1 MTDSLP
7 RSEQPFEDLLGDTSG
22 DYGSEHFSPS
32 EFALREALE
41 DHHYWHLHRRQVIF
55 EELLRAGVS
64 RQARLIELGCG
75 IGTVATYLNSRGFA
89 VDYSDIHREALVIA
103 RRRAQST
110 LGTAAES
117 RRFVRFDVTR
127 AALEPAYEGILML
140 DVLEHLPDDRNALVN
155 ATQGLPRGGVAM
167 FTVPA
172 FQLLWSPWDDM
183 EHHKRRYTVAQA
195 RKLAENAGLVVQR
208 ATCFFFPLFFAALG
222 VKLLRKARQAAV
234 GPAPVAANILE
245 MAETKTNPTLNGVAR
260 KVLAAEHPVRR
271 SLGFALGTSVM
282 CVARKP

>member
-7 RSEQPFEDLLGDTSG
+7 TADPLFEDLIGDTSG
-22 DYGSEHFSPS
+22 DYGAEHFSPD

-55 EELLRAGVS
+55 EELLRAGVPRKS
-64 RQARLIELGCG
+64 QLIELGCG
-75 IGTVATYLNSRGFA
+75 IGTVATYLNARGYC
-89 VDYSDIHREALVIA
+89 VDYSDIHPEALVIA
-103 RRRAQST
+103 RRRAQSA
-110 LGTAAES
+110 LGSAADTRS
-117 RRFVRFDVTR
+117 FVRFDVTR
-127 AALEPAYEGILML
+127 GPLERRYDGVLML
-140 DVLEHLPDDRNALVN
+140 DVLEHLPDDRLALGNAI
-155 ATQGLPRGGVAM
+155 QRLPPGGVVV

-195 RKLAENAGLVVQR
+195 RTLATDVGLIVQR

-222 VKLLRKARQAAV
+222 VKLLRKAREVAV
-234 GPAPVAANILE
+234 GPAPVAENILE
-245 MAETKTNPTLNGVAR
+245 MAETKTNPVLNSVAR
-260 KVLAAEHPVRR
+260 RVLAAEHPVRR
-271 SLGFALGTSVM
+271 SLGFALGTSVL